1 MSRRLPLG
9 RLSGVRR
16 LSAESRL
23 TGKRQISNEAAPH
36 ATTTLSFLG
45 SHIVGVVCLRREMP
59 HKFTELAWRAFLAN
73 WRAARLRASAQP
85 SKSHRASAIDLE
97 CGAQSN
103 WRARN
108 WNRAH
113 FCQTHTRQKCSLSF
127 SGPRGSRLL
136 LLLAARRV
144 VRSTLA
150 GFTSLNLSPVEAGS
164 ASSRA
169 LAAGSS
175 RAAAVGFG
183 GGRIGEQSSCR
194 CRCCCLPFAVY
205 LRLFITQSNFF
216 SHPRAAILRCRRRRL
231 ALGSLSSISASRSFI
246 TPASRRRTMLD

>member
-113 FCQTHTRQKCSLSF
+113 FCQTHTRQKCSLSL
-127 SGPRGSRLL
+127 SLSLARAEVACCCYWPLAESCDPLWLASLRSISRQSRPARPRLERWPPARVEQLQSD
-136 LLLAARRV
+136 LAA
-144 VRSTLA
+144 
-150 GFTSLNLSPVEAGS
+150 E
-164 ASSRA
+164 
-169 LAAGSS
+169 
-175 RAAAVGFG
+175 
-183 GGRIGEQSSCR
+183 E
-194 CRCCCLPFAVY
+194 
-205 LRLFITQSNFF
+205 
-216 SHPRAAILRCRRRRL
+216 
-231 ALGSLSSISASRSFI
+231 
-246 TPASRRRTMLD
+246 